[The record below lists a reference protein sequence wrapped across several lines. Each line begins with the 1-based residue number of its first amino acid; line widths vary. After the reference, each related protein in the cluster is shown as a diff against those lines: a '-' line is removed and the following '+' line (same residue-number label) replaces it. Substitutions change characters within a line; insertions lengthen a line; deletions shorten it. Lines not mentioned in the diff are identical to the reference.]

1 MDCIYRLVLALNAT
15 SWMVVVYVIKDYE
28 PAGNMSDIILALSL
42 LLVPVLVSIFALY
55 LSKWFKISNDT
66 LTSCEEIRLADNE
79 FLPVYLGYFFVAL
92 SVPNKFTLV
101 FVYLI
106 VFLFSFL
113 SGTQYFNP
121 LFLLFGYHYYHVKT
135 NMKTNIFLISRGPVI
150 RNPDDVDFEKL
161 RRVNDTTYIA
171 C

>member
-161 RRVNDTTYIA
+161 RSCFWYG
-171 C
+171 